1 MQADHTIHVQGENTV
16 ILIHKVNLQC
26 CSEKQYTREVYAM
39 MKGALNT
46 IEEVYLY
53 SLVVDCTTLY
63 WATIGE
69 NNKP

>member
-1 MQADHTIHVQGENTV
+1 
-16 ILIHKVNLQC
+16 
-26 CSEKQYTREVYAM
+26 M